1 MNWHSNTLHDSKG
14 WIYFGTNRSINNA
27 IFVVSHTKQRT
38 KKICW
43 VMFVNYNIF
52 IMHFCSTAIMLI
64 WFCKERIEDT
74 LLNLTKYLW
83 FLKHRCFSYMCF
95 TINTYVIV
103 IHTFFSTV
111 RHYKMNIYSFLHTTL
126 TFESITTMWIEE
138 SRARPLICRRVKMPS
153 PCSLC
158 NKRVK

>member
-14 WIYFGTNRSINNA
+14 WIYFGTNRSIHNS

-111 RHYKMNIYSFLHTTL
+111 RHYKMNIYSFLQLWQNDFRVNNNHVDWRISSP
-126 TFESITTMWIEE
+126 TFNLSTRQNAFTMFT
-138 SRARPLICRRVKMPS
+138 V
-153 PCSLC
+153 
-158 NKRVK
+158 

>member
-1 MNWHSNTLHDSKG
+1 MQQNELTFKYITRLKGVDLFWYKSK
-14 WIYFGTNRSINNA
+14 YKYNA

-111 RHYKMNIYSFLHTTL
+111 RHYKMNIYSFLQL
-126 TFESITTMWIEE
+126 
-138 SRARPLICRRVKMPS
+138 
-153 PCSLC
+153 
-158 NKRVK
+158 